1 MPSPNTIREYA
12 LKRVAALLDQL
23 VFEIH
28 RAAGLQD
35 TASVHNARI
44 AIRRFDQ
51 SIRVFGQYLP
61 HGACRKIQK
70 KLKEFMDAAGEVRNR
85 DITLRLMG
93 EAPGT
98 RELELQRKDAKR
110 RLSAVLHRMG
120 RPGLS
125 SKWRT
130 GLKLDRG

>member
-1 MPSPNTIREYA
+1 MPSPATIREYG

-35 TASVHNARI
+35 AASVHNARV

-51 SIRVFGQYLP
+51 SIRIFGQYLP

-70 KLKEFMDAAGEVRNR
+70 KLKELMDAAGQVRNR

-93 EAPGT
+93 DAPGM
-98 RELELQRKDAKR
+98 RELERQRKEAKQK
-110 RLSAVLHRMG
+110 LSLVLHRLG

-130 GLKLDRG
+130 SLKLDRG

>member
-1 MPSPNTIREYA
+1 MPSPNTIREYG

-35 TASVHNARI
+35 AASIHNARV

-51 SIRVFGQYLP
+51 SIRLFGQYLP
-61 HGACRKIQK
+61 HGAGRKIQK
-70 KLKEFMDAAGEVRNR
+70 KLKELIDAAGEVRNR
-85 DITLRLMG
+85 DVTLRLIG
-93 EAPGT
+93 EAPGR
-98 RELELQRKDAKR
+98 RELELQRKEAKR
-110 RLSAVLHRMG
+110 RLSTVLHRLG

-130 GLKLDRG
+130 SLKLDRG